1 VIHDRLALRPGDK
14 VLLLGECIESCG
26 FIEEFRERI
35 GPSGEIRMVDIT
47 DEARDAYIRGKR
59 GSGGQLATWRY
70 NYTADVPDEHF
81 DSVPILQGVQHT
93 DDWRE
98 TAKELLR
105 MMKSG
110 RNIVLA
116 EITFSPELRMKTG
129 LDIHIEYVFEKLF
142 SRIGWEFDQFPYSPE
157 QLQNAFAG
165 LVVDS
170 GVFAWEG
177 IELFWGKKRR
187 S

>member
-1 VIHDRLALRPGDK
+1 MKLA
-14 VLLLGECIESCG
+14 
-26 FIEEFRERI
+26 
-35 GPSGEIRMVDIT
+35 
-47 DEARDAYIRGKR
+47 
-59 GSGGQLATWRY
+59 
-70 NYTADVPDEHF
+70 
-81 DSVPILQGVQHT
+81 

-98 TAKELLR
+98 TGKELLKV
-105 MMKSG
+105 MKSG

-116 EITFSPELRMKTG
+116 EITSSPELRTKTG

-142 SRIGWEFDQFPYSPE
+142 SRIGWELGQFPYYSPE

-177 IELFWGKKRR
+177 IELFGGKNDGAGQREPRTGRNKVGVRRAWG
-187 S
+187 